1 MGPAYLVFPIV
12 SLSPAVSVVL
22 AVALL
27 GESTTPRVWTGIV
40 LALIAVP
47 LLSYQPPGGSTATR
61 GRLWLWLALA
71 VCLAWGIQAY
81 VLRFANQT
89 MKSESIFFYMAATG
103 LLLAPVALWMTDFR
117 KPIHWGPRGP
127 MLAAAIQSLNSI
139 GALTMVY
146 AFRYGKAIVVSP
158 LINAVAP
165 AITVLLSLLLYRTV
179 PHRIVLLGM
188 TLAAIAFFL
197 MA

>member
-1 MGPAYLVFPIV
+1 
-12 SLSPAVSVVL
+12 
-22 AVALL
+22 
-27 GESTTPRVWTGIV
+27 

-47 LLSYQPPGGSTATR
+47 LLAYQPPGGQSASAGQPGVR
-61 GRLWLWLALA
+61 GRLWFGLALA
-71 VCLAWGIQAY
+71 VCIAWGIQAY

-89 MKSESIFFYMAATG
+89 MKSESIFFYMMATG
-103 LLLAPVALWMTDFR
+103 LMLVPVALWMTDFK
-117 KPIHWGPRGP
+117 KPIRWGPSGP
-127 MLAAAIQSLNSI
+127 LAAAAIQSLNAI

-165 AITVLLSLLLYRTV
+165 AITVLLSLLIYRTV
-179 PHRIVLLGM
+179 PHRIVALGM
-188 TLAAIAFFL
+188 LLAAVAFFL